1 MKLLVEA
8 ACGALW
14 ACSCPD
20 STGRYVY
27 QRTDSATPMA
37 TITAISKEGN
47 NMNAGLMLVSV
58 ALGAALLAGCDRGK
72 QADSQQKNAVPI
84 VMSQPTPQVPSSAPA
99 SAKDGKA
106 PIQGE
111 VDPKEP
117 AQRRAFETK

>member
-1 MKLLVEA
+1 M
-8 ACGALW
+8 
-14 ACSCPD
+14 
-20 STGRYVY
+20 T
-27 QRTDSATPMA
+27 

-47 NMNAGLMLVSV
+47 TMNAGLMLVSV
-58 ALGAALLAGCDRGK
+58 ALGAALLAGCDRAK
-72 QADSQQKNAVPI
+72 QADSQQKDSQQKTAVTA
-84 VMSQPTPQVPSSAPA
+84 VVSQPTPQVPSSAPA